1 MLNLLRMDLRRMFRG
16 KGLYICLGVLMFTT
30 VFTFML
36 MYVIQDPEMR
46 QFLIKHGMT
55 ITASGNIK
63 ESLNLHPLWNFTR
76 PMSAADYCRLY
87 QGPWLRCLSVRI
99 LTVDLHYGIIY

>member
-46 QFLIKHGMT
+46 QFLINHGMT
-55 ITASGNIK
+55 ITATSGNIK
-63 ESLNLHPLWNFTR
+63 KSLNSTTLVELFHQTNV
-76 PMSAADYCRLY
+76 MEDYCRSSQDFGGNVHLY
-87 QGPWLRCLSVRI
+87 GF
-99 LTVDLHYGIIY
+99 